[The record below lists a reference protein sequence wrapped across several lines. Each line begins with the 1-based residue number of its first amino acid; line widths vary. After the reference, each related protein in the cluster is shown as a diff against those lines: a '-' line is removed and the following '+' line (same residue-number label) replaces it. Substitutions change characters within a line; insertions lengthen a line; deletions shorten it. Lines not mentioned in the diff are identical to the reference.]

1 MTRPAVRIRAASAAS
16 LKDFYA
22 CAPPFRVRAWVV
34 EGADRRVV
42 GVAGLEYRGG
52 VLKAFM
58 DLAPGVEAKS
68 HARTFI
74 HVARRVLAAA
84 RTTNMPVLAARDPNQ
99 PQSAAF
105 LKHFGFVRMGGPD
118 REEIWRWRNS

>member
-1 MTRPAVRIRAASAAS
+1 MTRPTVRIRAASTAS

-34 EGADRRVV
+34 EDAACRIV

-58 DLAPGVEAKS
+58 DLAPGVEAKA

-84 RTTNMPVLAARDPNQ
+84 RRTNMPVLAARDPNQ
-99 PQSAAF
+99 PRSAAF
-105 LKHFGFVRMGGPD
+105 LKHFGFVRMDGPD
-118 REEIWRWRNS
+118 QEEIWRWRNS

>member
-1 MTRPAVRIRAASAAS
+1 MTRPIVRIRAASAAN
-16 LKDFYA
+16 LKEFYA
-22 CAPPFRVRAWVV
+22 CAPPFRVRAWLV
-34 EGADRRVV
+34 EDAGGRAV

-52 VLKAFM
+52 MIKAFM

-84 RTTNMPVLAARDPNQ
+84 RATNLPVLAARDPNQ
-99 PQSAAF
+99 PRSAAF
-105 LKHFGFVRMGGPD
+105 LKHFGFVRMGGPEH
-118 REEIWRWRNS
+118 EEIWRWRNS